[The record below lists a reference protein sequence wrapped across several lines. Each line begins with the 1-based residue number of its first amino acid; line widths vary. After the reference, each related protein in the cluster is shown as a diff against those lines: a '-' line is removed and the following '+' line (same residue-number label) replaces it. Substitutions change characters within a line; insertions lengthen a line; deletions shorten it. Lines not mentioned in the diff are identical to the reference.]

1 MKKVDLIIHTGHMY
15 TMDGEEESVGY
26 QFGKSIA
33 IDGSTIVAVEDKKV
47 IEEEYCAEKVID
59 ASGKLVIPGFIDG
72 HMHTGHGVLRG
83 ISQDITGW
91 MWRGMAPFEAARSS
105 EAKTAGS
112 ELAIAEAI
120 MSGTTTIGDDSSD
133 IEGSL
138 KFIDKVGVR
147 GNVSVRVRSALLK
160 PYQKDELYEFD
171 PQMGERTLKEALDL
185 YDKYHNK
192 DSERIKI
199 RFGPQGADFL
209 DMELLQKVKKLAKE
223 RKTKIHMH
231 LEQGTR
237 EMEQMMLRYGRR
249 TIPMLD
255 EMGYIDEDFIG
266 IHLVDATDDEVETV
280 VKRGGSMILC
290 SCSMGV
296 IGGGVPP
303 AKVFQDCG
311 GRVGLGSDQ
320 APGNNGHNMFSEMK
334 ATAIANKIK
343 YHNGTVMPAWKAF
356 RMATIEGARALG
368 IDDLTGSITPG
379 KKADIII
386 LDLDCPTLAPVYTVP
401 MRNIIPNLV
410 YAARGH
416 EVETVIVNG
425 KVIVE
430 GRVPLTFDIKEIV
443 HKAQKYADEIGPKA
457 AELFY
462 KIDNENCE
470 YMKKGLL

>member
-15 TMDGEEESVGY
+15 TMDGEGESVGY
-26 QFGKSIA
+26 QFGKSVA
-33 IDGSTIVAVEDKKV
+33 IDGSTILAVEDRAV

-59 ASGKLVIPGFIDG
+59 ASHKLVIPGFIDG

-133 IEGSL
+133 IEGAL
-138 KFIDKVGVR
+138 KFIDKAGVR

-160 PYQKDELYEFD
+160 PYQAGELYEFD
-171 PQMGERTLKEALDL
+171 PKMGERTLQEALDL
-185 YDKYHNK
+185 YDKYHNR

-209 DMELLQKVKKLAKE
+209 DMDLLMKVKKLAKE

-231 LEQGTR
+231 LEQGSR
-237 EMEQMMLRYGRR
+237 EMEQMMLRYGKR

-266 IHLVDATDDEVETV
+266 IHLVDATDEEVETV

-290 SCSMGV
+290 SCSLGV

-311 GRVGLGSDQ
+311 GRVGLGTDQ

-343 YHNGTVMPAWKAF
+343 YKSGTVMPAWKAF
-356 RMATIEGARALG
+356 RMATIEGAKALG

-379 KKADIII
+379 KKADMII

-401 MRNIIPNLV
+401 MRNIVPNLV

-430 GRVPLTFDIKEIV
+430 NRVPLTFDMKEIV

-470 YMKKGLL
+470 YMKQGLL